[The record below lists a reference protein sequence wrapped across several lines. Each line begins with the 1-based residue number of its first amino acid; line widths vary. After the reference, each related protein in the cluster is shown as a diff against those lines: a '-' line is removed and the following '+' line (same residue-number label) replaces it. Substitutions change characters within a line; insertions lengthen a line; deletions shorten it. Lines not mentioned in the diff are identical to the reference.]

1 MAEEPEV
8 NATLVAVKLALRISH
23 TALDNDIT
31 AEIAACMKDL
41 EIVGV
46 DGEEVTEE
54 DPIILNAI
62 KLWCRANMTDD
73 VNKQMSYRQ
82 AYDALKGTLMM
93 ATDYGADEDEA
104 TVV

>member
-8 NATLVAVKLALRISH
+8 NATLTAVKLAMRISH
-23 TALDNDIT
+23 TALDDDIT

-46 DGEEVTEE
+46 DKDSVAES

-62 KLWCRANMTDD
+62 KLWCKANMTDD
-73 VNKQMSYRQ
+73 VAKQSAYRQ
-82 AYDALKGTLMM
+82 AYDALKATLIMS
-93 ATDYGADEDEA
+93 TGYGIENEEEA
-104 TVV
+104 